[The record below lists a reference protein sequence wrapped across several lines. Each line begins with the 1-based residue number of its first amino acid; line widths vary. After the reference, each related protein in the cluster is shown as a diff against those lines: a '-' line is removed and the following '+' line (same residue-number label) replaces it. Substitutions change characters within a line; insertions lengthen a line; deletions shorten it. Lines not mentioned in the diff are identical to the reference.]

1 MAVAQ
6 NLQQQQ
12 QSQQMSLSMQ
22 NGQPTL
28 IPSLL
33 TKTEV
38 TPKPVQQV
46 KQLLP
51 EAMSELC
58 QPHRPD
64 QATHLTL
71 PTRHYMA
78 VAQNLQQQQQSQQ
91 MSLSMQN
98 GQPTLI
104 PSLLTKTEVT
114 PKPVQQVKQL
124 LPEAM
129 SELCQ
134 PHR

>member
-38 TPKPVQQV
+38 TSKPVQQV

-58 QPHRPD
+58 QPHRPE
-64 QATHLTL
+64 QAIHLIVG
-71 PTRHYMA
+71 TRQPMA
-78 VAQNLQQQQQSQQ
+78 VAQHLQQQQQSQQ
-91 MSLSMQN
+91 MSLSMRSGLSMLATQS
-98 GQPTLI
+98 P
-104 PSLLTKTEVT
+104 LTKTEVT
-114 PKPVQQVKQL
+114 PKPV
-124 LPEAM
+124 
-129 SELCQ
+129 
-134 PHR
+134 